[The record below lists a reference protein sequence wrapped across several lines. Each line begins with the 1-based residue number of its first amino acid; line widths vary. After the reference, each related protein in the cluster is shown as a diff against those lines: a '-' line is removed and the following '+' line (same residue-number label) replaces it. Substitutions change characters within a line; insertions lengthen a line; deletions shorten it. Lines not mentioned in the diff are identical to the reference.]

1 MRVGNWVFALA
12 AVACCDVHAHD
23 TWLLAAPGSHQ
34 GTSGAQT
41 LALTSGME
49 FPVADYAI
57 DPARIAAKGCRM
69 IDSPCALMIGKRGA
83 HALTLFAAVPAT
95 SAAVVWVDLAP
106 KTLRLDE
113 AKVREY
119 FAEID
124 ATPEIRAAWEAK
136 PKPRRWRETYVKH
149 AKSLAGSGASAS
161 TEWSTPVGSALEI
174 VPDAQAT
181 LTVDS
186 DVEIR
191 VLAQEQPLA
200 DVPIGVVRG
209 RPARAQ
215 FLHTDAQ
222 GRVRV
227 HIDQKGEWL
236 LRVTR
241 LVPST
246 RPAVDWTSDFAT
258 LTFTVR

>member
-1 MRVGNWVFALA
+1 MRSGNWIFALA
-12 AVACCDVHAHD
+12 AVACCDARAHD
-23 TWLLAAPGSHQ
+23 TWLLAEPGSHL

-49 FPVADYAI
+49 FPLADYAVK
-57 DPARIAAKGCRM
+57 PERIAAKGCRLS
-69 IDSPCALMIGKRGA
+69 DGPCSLTIGKRGA
-83 HALTLFAAVPAT
+83 HALTLFAAIPAT

-106 KTLRLDE
+106 KTLSLDE

-124 ATPEIRAAWEAK
+124 ASPEIRAEWEAK
-136 PKPRRWRETYVKH
+136 TKPRRWRETYVKH
-149 AKSLAGSGASAS
+149 AKSLTGSNASAD
-161 TEWSTPVGSALEI
+161 TAWSTSVGSALEI

-181 LTVDS
+181 LTVDR
-186 DVEIR
+186 DAEFR
-191 VLAQEQPLA
+191 VLVQGQPLA
-200 DVPIGVVRG
+200 DFPIGVVSG

-215 FLHTDAQ
+215 FLHTDTQ
-222 GRVRV
+222 GRVHV

-258 LTFTVR
+258 LTFIVR